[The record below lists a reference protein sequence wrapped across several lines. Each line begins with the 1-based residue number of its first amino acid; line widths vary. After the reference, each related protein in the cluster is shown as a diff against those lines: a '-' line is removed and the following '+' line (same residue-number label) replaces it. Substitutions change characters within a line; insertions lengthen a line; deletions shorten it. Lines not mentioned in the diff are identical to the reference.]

1 MKKMVLVEVT
11 KAHEL
16 QAERPSAERPTKG
29 DLISESFSYCLKSQK
44 KVPRASY
51 ISIHRTVDST
61 SAQGSDLAP
70 IF

>member
-44 KVPRASY
+44 K
-51 ISIHRTVDST
+51 
-61 SAQGSDLAP
+61 SAKSLL
-70 IF
+70 

>member
-29 DLISESFSYCLKSQK
+29 DLKLVHVLRDFR
-44 KVPRASY
+44 PW
-51 ISIHRTVDST
+51 T
-61 SAQGSDLAP
+61 
-70 IF
+70 